1 MKREILEE
9 FNSWWFTGKVP
20 EELLQKY
27 RRTLF
32 RQVIDSINKRQ
43 INSIVGLRR
52 TGKTTLIFQI
62 IDRLLEEKVEKTNIL
77 YFNFDEY
84 VESLDELLNSYKEMQ
99 RKELRED
106 KVYIFLDEIQKL
118 NNWENQ
124 IKKLYDLY
132 PKIKFVVSGSESLF
146 VTTKTK
152 ETLAGRIY
160 EFLLKP
166 LSFKEFIEIKGLQTN
181 LPETRLRTLFA
192 EYIENGG
199 FPEIIGKSKEERK
212 EYVKSVVLDKIIF
225 KDIVKLFGIK
235 DTDTLKHLME
245 IISTNPGMYLEYQS
259 LAQELGKDRRSI
271 KSYIQL
277 LNESFLIKFF
287 GNYRKGKAASLRKIK
302 RVYPVDSSIIYTFKS
317 IIDDQFTGKIVE
329 SIVANNIET
338 NIFWKDKYEV
348 DFVLD
353 GIPIEVKYKSK
364 IIARDLE
371 GIREFMRKF
380 SVKKGIMLTKEEGKI
395 KVEEGEIFLIP
406 IWKFLLYSEQQSKL
420 ERAVY

>member
-1 MKREILEE
+1 M
-9 FNSWWFTGKVP
+9 
-20 EELLQKY
+20 
-27 RRTLF
+27 
-32 RQVIDSINKRQ
+32 
-43 INSIVGLRR
+43 
-52 TGKTTLIFQI
+52 
-62 IDRLLEEKVEKTNIL
+62 
-77 YFNFDEY
+77 
-84 VESLDELLNSYKEMQ
+84 
-99 RKELRED
+99 
-106 KVYIFLDEIQKL
+106 
-118 NNWENQ
+118 
-124 IKKLYDLY
+124 
-132 PKIKFVVSGSESLF
+132 
-146 VTTKTK
+146 
-152 ETLAGRIY
+152 
-160 EFLLKP
+160 
-166 LSFKEFIEIKGLQTN
+166 
-181 LPETRLRTLFA
+181 
-192 EYIENGG
+192 
-199 FPEIIGKSKEERK
+199 
-212 EYVKSVVLDKIIF
+212 DKIIF

-380 SVKKGIMLTKEEGKI
+380 SVKKGIMLTKNEGKI
-395 KVEEGEIFLIP
+395 KVEEGEVLLIP
-406 IWKFLLYSEQQSKL
+406 VWKFLLYSEQQSKL